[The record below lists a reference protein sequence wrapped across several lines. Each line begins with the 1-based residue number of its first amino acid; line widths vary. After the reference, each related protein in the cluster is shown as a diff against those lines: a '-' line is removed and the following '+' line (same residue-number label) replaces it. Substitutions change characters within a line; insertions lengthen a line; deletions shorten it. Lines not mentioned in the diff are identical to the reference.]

1 MSYLINCKYFNNLNE
16 NGDMAGT
23 GIMAGICTSHTHPHT
38 QLKKSGIPH
47 THTHTQ
53 SMRGFPVK
61 TGTSSGNTHG
71 NGFICH
77 LLYNKKINIIIK

>member
-1 MSYLINCKYFNNLNE
+1 MEMEIWRRRVLWRGYVHP
-16 NGDMAGT
+16 
-23 GIMAGICTSHTHPHT
+23 HTHPHT

-61 TGTSSGNTHG
+61 TYPYPVNAGIPRQ
-71 NGFICH
+71 NGDGFGQ
-77 LLYNKKINIIIK
+77 YPRGRV